1 MESHAMSV
9 ELGLRKPGRPATGKD
24 PHMTARFPSELVAT
38 VEEWAARN
46 DVSRSEA
53 IRQLV
58 QLGLDFAG
66 YAHANSC

>member
-1 MESHAMSV
+1 MSV
-9 ELGLRKPGRPATGKD
+9 EFRPRKVGRPATGKD
-24 PHMTARFPSELVAT
+24 PHMTARFPSELVTT
-38 VEEWAARN
+38 VEEWATRN

-58 QLGLDFAG
+58 QLGLDFSG